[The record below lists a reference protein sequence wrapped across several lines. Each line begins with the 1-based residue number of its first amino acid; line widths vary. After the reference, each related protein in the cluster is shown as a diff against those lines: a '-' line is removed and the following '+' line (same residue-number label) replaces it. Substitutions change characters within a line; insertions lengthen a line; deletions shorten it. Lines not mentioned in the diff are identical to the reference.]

1 MGGDI
6 FGYKMIQINKI
17 ISGFP
22 SKSIVKITMFLA
34 FLRLRVEEV
43 QKEKKECEKEN
54 ENLKMELQWVRDD
67 LAAVKNKGTF

>member
-1 MGGDI
+1 
-6 FGYKMIQINKI
+6 
-17 ISGFP
+17 
-22 SKSIVKITMFLA
+22 MFLA

>member
-1 MGGDI
+1 MGGDT